1 MGEAG
6 RGLNKGDTTT
16 AAQRGWFGN
25 FMLKSSKINTHLLG
39 NEISPKTLRDFYS
52 YICIVYYRRKIIL
65 AILGEFGGQL
75 PKTSFQKLLFI
86 FTRLQEE
93 KSFDF
98 VPYSYGCFSF
108 SANQDL
114 LTLKKYG
121 LVKEQHSEPN
131 QYWIKNDDVDY
142 MIQLTKQDN
151 TFIKI
156 LARDFRHLDQDE
168 LIKYTYQKYPYYAI
182 NSKIAIKLLDKESLC
197 RVNEQKRVINEPTLF
212 NIGYEGKSVEQFIN
226 LLVINDIKL
235 LIDVRKNA
243 LSKKYGF
250 SKSQLSRTC
259 ESMNIKY
266 VHSPG
271 LGINSDKRKDLKSVA
286 DYNRLFSEYET
297 TVLPNA
303 RNNIN
308 DILKNLGVYKRV
320 ALMCFERDAFLCH
333 RGRVVN
339 YLNKLLEGTIPI
351 KNL

>member
-1 MGEAG
+1 
-6 RGLNKGDTTT
+6 
-16 AAQRGWFGN
+16 
-25 FMLKSSKINTHLLG
+25 
-39 NEISPKTLRDFYS
+39 
-52 YICIVYYRRKIIL
+52 VYYRRKVIL

-121 LVKEQHSEPN
+121 LVTEQHSEPN
-131 QYWIKNDDVDY
+131 QYWIKNDAIDY
-142 MIQLTKQDN
+142 LIQLTKQDYDIVKTVAQN
-151 TFIKI
+151 
-156 LARDFRHLDQDE
+156 FRHFDQDE
-168 LIKYTYQKYPYYAI
+168 LIKYTYQKYPYFAI
-182 NSKIAIKLLDKESLC
+182 NSKIAAKLLDKESLG
-197 RVNEQKRVINEPTLF
+197 RISEQKQIINEPTLF
-212 NIGYEGKSVEQFIN
+212 NLGYEGRSVEQFIN
-226 LLVINDIKL
+226 QLILHDIRL

-250 SKSQLSRTC
+250 SKSQISRAC

-266 VHSPG
+266 VHLPQ
-271 LGINSDKRKDLKSVA
+271 LGIDSEKRKDLKVVA
-286 DYNRLFSEYET
+286 DYSRLFNEYET
-297 TVLPNA
+297 TILPQA
-303 RNNIN
+303 EKNIHE
-308 DILKNLGVYKRV
+308 IIKYLGIYKRV
-320 ALMCFERDAFLCH
+320 ALMCFEREAFMCH

-339 YLNKLLEGTIPI
+339 YLNSLLEGTIPI